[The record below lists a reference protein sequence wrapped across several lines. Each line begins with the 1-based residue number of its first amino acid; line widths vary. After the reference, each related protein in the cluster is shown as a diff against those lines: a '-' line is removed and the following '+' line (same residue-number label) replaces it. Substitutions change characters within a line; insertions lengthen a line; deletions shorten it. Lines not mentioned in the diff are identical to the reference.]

1 MRAFADGWD
10 DPIDVLINNAGVMA
24 IPEKRTAD
32 GFEMQIGTNHL
43 GHFALANLLLPR
55 IGDRVVVLSS
65 GAHRMGSMRLD
76 DLNWERGG
84 YKRWRAYGQSKL
96 ANLLFTGELQRR
108 LSEAG
113 SPVRAVAAHPGYAA
127 TNLQNRTESVL
138 QNTIMAIS
146 NKVIAQSEEMG
157 ALPTLYAATQDIPG
171 DSYVGPDG
179 FQEQRG
185 YPTLVGRNG
194 AACDVE
200 TARRLWEL
208 SEERDASVPARL
220 LGRGRRPHGPRSLRR
235 AGRQD
240 HAARR
245 RGLGG
250 DRARRLG
257 KSSGATFRDLART
270 GLAAELVTADIMRWA
285 PPAPVD
291 AILFD
296 APCSATGISAATPTC
311 STASGRGVAEL
322 AEAQKAMLLRAAD
335 WLKPG
340 GTLVYSVCSLE
351 PEEGEAVADAFPRR
365 ASDYALVD
373 RPGELARAST
383 PCASYPAPSRAGRR
397 GRLLHRPLHA
407 REITG
412 DKSGPSLPRDSAQG

>member
-1 MRAFADGWD
+1 MTTSKWTSTDLPDQTGRTIVVTGANSGIGLIAARELARAGAHVVLAVRDEGRGREAARSIDGTTEVRQLDLADLASVRAFADGWD

-96 ANLLFTGELQRR
+96 ANLLFTSELQRR

-113 SPVRAVAAHPGYAA
+113 SSVRAVAAHPGYAA

-138 QNTIMAIS
+138 QNTLMAIS

-185 YPTLVGRNG
+185 HPTLVGRNG
-194 AACDVE
+194 AARDVE

-208 SEERDASVPARL
+208 SEEL
-220 LGRGRRPHGPRSLRR
+220 
-235 AGRQD
+235 
-240 HAARR
+240 
-245 RGLGG
+245 
-250 DRARRLG
+250 
-257 KSSGATFRDLART
+257 T
-270 GLAAELVTADIMRWA
+270 GVSFPL
-285 PPAPVD
+285 
-291 AILFD
+291 
-296 APCSATGISAATPTC
+296 TP
-311 STASGRGVAEL
+311 
-322 AEAQKAMLLRAAD
+322 
-335 WLKPG
+335 
-340 GTLVYSVCSLE
+340 
-351 PEEGEAVADAFPRR
+351 AVA
-365 ASDYALVD
+365 
-373 RPGELARAST
+373 
-383 PCASYPAPSRAGRR
+383 
-397 GRLLHRPLHA
+397 
-407 REITG
+407 
-412 DKSGPSLPRDSAQG
+412 